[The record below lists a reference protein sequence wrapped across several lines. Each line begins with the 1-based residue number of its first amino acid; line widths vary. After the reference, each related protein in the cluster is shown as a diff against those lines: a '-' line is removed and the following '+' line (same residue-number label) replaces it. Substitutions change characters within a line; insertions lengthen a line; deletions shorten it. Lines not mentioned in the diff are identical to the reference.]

1 MPQAGHVGRPL
12 AFGYRVPVGAE
23 GGVGFGG
30 RQREPEVVHV
40 AVQGAVHRKPRVGE
54 PPQHEPVLGQRLRG
68 EDTDPPATGQRDH
81 MLQQQHADA
90 ALVHV
95 IGDRHGD
102 LRGPGVLIATLK
114 GAAAD
119 HFAVQEGQ
127 QRRVVRRGLPADPA
141 GFLLGR
147 ELAGAEEPQIQV
159 VRGHAGV
166 HVPHRVVVLLPRG
179 PDLDRGA
186 VSQQGISD
194 LIAGPC
200 PAGHVGPLPD
210 CSTRSLQLPVITLGQ
225 GAVNGGL

>member
-1 MPQAGHVGRPL
+1 MLRRTAVPADQGRPAGADDRDRGRDQRVPQAGHVGRPL

-23 GGVGFGG
+23 GGVGVGG

-68 EDTDPPATGQRDH
+68 EDTDPPATGHRDH

-147 ELAGAEEPQIQV
+147 ERCWRRRTIGSTWRRPRQHGA
-159 VRGHAGV
+159 
-166 HVPHRVVVLLPRG
+166 LPG
-179 PDLDRGA
+179 
-186 VSQQGISD
+186 
-194 LIAGPC
+194 
-200 PAGHVGPLPD
+200 
-210 CSTRSLQLPVITLGQ
+210 
-225 GAVNGGL
+225 